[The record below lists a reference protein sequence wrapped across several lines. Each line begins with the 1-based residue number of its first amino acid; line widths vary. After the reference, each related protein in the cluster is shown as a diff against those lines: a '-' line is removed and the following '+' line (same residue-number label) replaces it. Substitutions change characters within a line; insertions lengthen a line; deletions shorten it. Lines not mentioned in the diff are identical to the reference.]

1 MDTTMSMEAA
11 LVGRTVLRR
20 KNSGTPTS
28 APPPK
33 QISCLRVRL
42 NRNLGFTR
50 ARSLGTA
57 T

>member
-1 MDTTMSMEAA
+1 MRMTMHRAA
-11 LVGRTVLRR
+11 GLFPIGPLRR

-33 QISCLRVRL
+33 HSSCLLVRL
-42 NRNLGFTR
+42 NMTFDFTL
-50 ARSLGTA
+50 ARSLGTG